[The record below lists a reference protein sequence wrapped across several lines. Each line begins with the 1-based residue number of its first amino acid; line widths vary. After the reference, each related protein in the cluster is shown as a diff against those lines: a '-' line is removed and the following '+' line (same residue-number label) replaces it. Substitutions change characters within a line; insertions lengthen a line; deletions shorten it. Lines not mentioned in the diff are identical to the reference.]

1 MTTRTA
7 LSNGLWICLFWL
19 ICAPISAM
27 AGAWTQ
33 EEGSLFVSFGGNV
46 ALFDHATRPVH
57 YDPTIFLEYGL
68 SPRLTLGLDGYTADK
83 GEAGSLFG
91 FARTAIGRTDGP
103 VVVALAFG
111 LGLTKTPTGPLW
123 ETVRI
128 GGHLGQG
135 LDRGWLALDAEATR
149 VLQQPLVQTK
159 MELTWGHRLGNG
171 WTSVLSGQ
179 IGSGLEGDFYAKMN
193 PSLTYDLTQSIR
205 LRAGYVQALTGDRGS
220 GLSAKVWVDF

>member
-1 MTTRTA
+1 MTALNA
-7 LSNGLWICLFWL
+7 LSNAHWIGLLWL

-27 AGAWTQ
+27 AGAWTR

-57 YDPTIFLEYGL
+57 YDPTVFLEYGL
-68 SPRLTLGLDGYTADK
+68 SPRLTIGLDGYTADK
-83 GEAGSLFG
+83 GQAGSLFG
-91 FARTAIGRTDGP
+91 FARTPVGPTDGP
-103 VVVALAFG
+103 VVVAVAFG

-135 LDRGWLALDAEATR
+135 LAHGWLALDAEATR

-159 MELTWGHRLGNG
+159 MELTWGHQLGNG

-179 IGSGLEGDFYAKMN
+179 IGTGLEGDFYAKMN
-193 PSLTYDLTQSIR
+193 PSVTYDLTQGVR
-205 LRAGYVQALTGDRGS
+205 LRAGYVRALTGDRGS
-220 GLSAKVWVDF
+220 GLSAQVWVDF